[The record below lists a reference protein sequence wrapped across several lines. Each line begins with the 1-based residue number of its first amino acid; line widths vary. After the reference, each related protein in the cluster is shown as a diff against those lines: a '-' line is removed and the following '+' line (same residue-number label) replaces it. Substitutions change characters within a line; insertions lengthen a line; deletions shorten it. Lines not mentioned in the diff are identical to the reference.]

1 MAGFAG
7 LGQGSSIPSE
17 QRGFPTTQQ
26 PMMGWSSAAM
36 NQPAGVPLYTQ
47 APAFGFSQM
56 PAGTPWAQTV
66 VAANQPYGFGIPP
79 YAPPYVPPQLV
90 PLTLPSSTGSSA
102 PSRVIS
108 PFSPFGSPPASPSGS
123 QPPAP
128 LGPTHGLRLRE
139 VGDSLPPGYGY
150 ITYKRANGEY
160 VDDWG
165 ELSRAGKDKAKWVGP
180 EFKGTWA
187 PGEELFGG
195 RRRKKRSTHR
205 RQKKRN
211 GVSRRA
217 RRRV

>member
-26 PMMGWSSAAM
+26 AMGWSSAAM
-36 NQPAGVPLYTQ
+36 NQPAGFPLYPQ

-56 PAGTPWAQTV
+56 PAGTLWNQTA
-66 VAANQPYGFGIPP
+66 VAANQPFGFGIPP
-79 YAPPYVPPQLV
+79 YATPYVPPQLV
-90 PLTLPSSTGSSA
+90 PLTTGSSA
-102 PSRVIS
+102 PSRVVS

-123 QPPAP
+123 QPPTP
-128 LGPTHGLRLRE
+128 PGPPDGKWRLRDPDHPLKE
-139 VGDSLPPGYGY
+139 GYGY

-165 ELSRAGKDKAKWVGP
+165 EISRAGKDKAKWVGP
-180 EFKGTWA
+180 GFKGTWA

-205 RQKKRN
+205 NQKKRN